1 MKSVNRAKLD
11 LIIAVTAFGTIGIFV
26 RYINLPSSVIAFVRG
41 AVGAVFLLLLLYFRR
56 TPFRWASV
64 QPHWKLLALSGA
76 IISFNWITLF
86 EAYRYTTVATATLCY
101 YMAPV
106 FVTLAS
112 PFLFHEKLTTRKLLC
127 VLAAL
132 CGMVFVS
139 GVPQS
144 GLPQAGEAKGILL
157 ALCSAVFY
165 AGDISINKILDRV
178 PTYERTMVQLAVA
191 AVIMVPY
198 ILLTVDTSALTL
210 APLGAILL
218 VIVGVFHTGWC
229 YSLFF
234 GSMAH
239 LSAQTVVLFSY
250 IDPIVAILLSALLL
264 HEPLGW
270 SGILGAV
277 LVLGSTLISELPVG
291 NKGKQAEQV
300 SCKKAER
307 R

>member
-26 RYINLPSSVIAFVRG
+26 RYISLPSSVIAFVRG

-86 EAYRYTTVATATLCY
+86 EAYRYTTVATANLCY

-106 FVTLAS
+106 FVTLTS

-127 VLAAL
+127 VLTAL

-144 GLPQAGEAKGILL
+144 CLL
-157 ALCSAVFY
+157 Y
-165 AGDISINKILDRV
+165 
-178 PTYERTMVQLAVA
+178 
-191 AVIMVPY
+191 
-198 ILLTVDTSALTL
+198 TS
-210 APLGAILL
+210 P
-218 VIVGVFHTGWC
+218 
-229 YSLFF
+229 SPR
-234 GSMAH
+234 
-239 LSAQTVVLFSY
+239 
-250 IDPIVAILLSALLL
+250 D
-264 HEPLGW
+264 
-270 SGILGAV
+270 
-277 LVLGSTLISELPVG
+277 
-291 NKGKQAEQV
+291 
-300 SCKKAER
+300 
-307 R
+307 

>member
-112 PFLFHEKLTTRKLLC
+112 PFLFHEKLTPRKLLC

-144 GLPQAGEAKGILL
+144 GLPEAGEATGILL
-157 ALCSAVFY
+157 ALLSAVLY
-165 AGDISINKILDRV
+165 ASDVSINKFLDQV
-178 PTYERTMVQLAVA
+178 PACERTLVQLAVA
-191 AVIMVPY
+191 A
-198 ILLTVDTSALTL
+198 
-210 APLGAILL
+210 L
-218 VIVGVFHTGWC
+218 VMI
-229 YSLFF
+229 
-234 GSMAH
+234 
-239 LSAQTVVLFSY
+239 
-250 IDPIVAILLSALLL
+250 P
-264 HEPLGW
+264 
-270 SGILGAV
+270 
-277 LVLGSTLISELPVG
+277 
-291 NKGKQAEQV
+291 
-300 SCKKAER
+300 
-307 R
+307 

>member
-41 AVGAVFLLLLLYFRR
+41 AVGAVFLLLLLYLRR

-112 PFLFHEKLTTRKLLC
+112 PFLFHEKLTPRKLLC

-144 GLPQAGEAKGILL
+144 GLPEAGEATGILL
-157 ALCSAVFY
+157 ALLSAVLY
-165 AGDISINKILDRV
+165 ASDVSINKFLDQV
-178 PTYERTMVQLAVA
+178 PACERTLVQLAVA
-191 AVIMVPY
+191 ALVMIPY
-198 ILLTVDTSALTL
+198 ILLTEDVA
-210 APLGAILL
+210 
-218 VIVGVFHTGWC
+218 VFHTGWC

-234 GSMAH
+234 GSMTY
-239 LSAQTVVLFSY
+239 LPAQTVVLFSY
-250 IDPIVAILLSALLL
+250 IDPIVAIFLSALLL
-264 HEPLGW
+264 KEPLGW

-277 LVLGSTLISELPVG
+277 LVLGSTLISELPVRAA
-291 NKGKQAEQV
+291 AET
-300 SCKKAER
+300 K
-307 R
+307 

>member
-41 AVGAVFLLLLLYFRR
+41 AVGAVFLLLLLYLRR

-112 PFLFHEKLTTRKLLC
+112 PFLFHEKLTPRKLLC

-144 GLPQAGEAKGILL
+144 GLPEAGEATGILL
-157 ALCSAVFY
+157 ALLSAVLY
-165 AGDISINKILDRV
+165 ASDVSINKFLDQV
-178 PTYERTMVQLAVA
+178 PACERTLVQLAVA
-191 AVIMVPY
+191 ALVMIPY
-198 ILLTVDTSALTL
+198 ILLTEDVAAMALT
-210 APLGAILL
+210 PL
-218 VIVGVFHTGWC
+218 
-229 YSLFF
+229 LFPVLRL
-234 GSMAH
+234 H
-239 LSAQTVVLFSY
+239 DLSPRP
-250 IDPIVAILLSALLL
+250 D
-264 HEPLGW
+264 G
-270 SGILGAV
+270 GAV
-277 LVLGSTLISELPVG
+277 QLHRPHRSHLPLRSA
-291 NKGKQAEQV
+291 AEGA
-300 SCKKAER
+300 SGLER
-307 R
+307 HPWRRSGAGLHPHQ

>member
-1 MKSVNRAKLD
+1 M
-11 LIIAVTAFGTIGIFV
+11 
-26 RYINLPSSVIAFVRG
+26 
-41 AVGAVFLLLLLYFRR
+41 GAVFLLLLLYFRR

-112 PFLFHEKLTTRKLLC
+112 PFLFHEKLTPRKLLC

-144 GLPQAGEAKGILL
+144 GLPEAGEATGILL
-157 ALCSAVFY
+157 ALLSAVLY
-165 AGDISINKILDRV
+165 ASDVSINKFLDQV
-178 PTYERTMVQLAVA
+178 PACERTLVQLAVA
-191 AVIMVPY
+191 ALVMIPY
-198 ILLTVDTSALTL
+198 ILLTEDVAAMALT
-210 APLGAILL
+210 PLGAVLL
-218 VIVGVFHTGWC
+218 LIVGVFHTGWC

-234 GSMAH
+234 GSMTY
-239 LSAQTVVLFSY
+239 LPAQTVVLFSY
-250 IDPIVAILLSALLL
+250 IDPIVAIFLSALLL
-264 HEPLGW
+264 KEPLGW

-277 LVLGSTLISELPVG
+277 LVLGSTLISELPVRAA
-291 NKGKQAEQV
+291 AET
-300 SCKKAER
+300 K
-307 R
+307 

>member
-41 AVGAVFLLLLLYFRR
+41 AVGAVFLLLLLYLRR

-112 PFLFHEKLTTRKLLC
+112 PFLFHEKLTPRKLLC

-132 CGMVFVS
+132 CLSPESPSPACRKPGKPPVSYWPFFPPCFMPAMCPSTSFWIRSPPVS
-139 GVPQS
+139 G
-144 GLPQAGEAKGILL
+144 L
-157 ALCSAVFY
+157 
-165 AGDISINKILDRV
+165 
-178 PTYERTMVQLAVA
+178 
-191 AVIMVPY
+191 
-198 ILLTVDTSALTL
+198 
-210 APLGAILL
+210 
-218 VIVGVFHTGWC
+218 W
-229 YSLFF
+229 YSWRWQ
-234 GSMAH
+234 H
-239 LSAQTVVLFSY
+239 
-250 IDPIVAILLSALLL
+250 
-264 HEPLGW
+264 W
-270 SGILGAV
+270 
-277 LVLGSTLISELPVG
+277 
-291 NKGKQAEQV
+291 
-300 SCKKAER
+300 
-307 R
+307 

>member
-132 CGMVFVS
+132 CGMVS
-139 GVPQS
+139 GSSV
-144 GLPQAGEAKGILL
+144 G
-157 ALCSAVFY
+157 
-165 AGDISINKILDRV
+165 N
-178 PTYERTMVQLAVA
+178 
-191 AVIMVPY
+191 
-198 ILLTVDTSALTL
+198 TVT
-210 APLGAILL
+210 
-218 VIVGVFHTGWC
+218 TGSVTIPMMKKTG
-229 YSLFF
+229 YKPEF
-234 GSMAH
+234 A
-239 LSAQTVVLFSY
+239 
-250 IDPIVAILLSALLL
+250 
-264 HEPLGW
+264 
-270 SGILGAV
+270 GAV
-277 LVLGSTLISELPVG
+277 EAAASTGGQITMEDKL
-291 NKGKQAEQV
+291 
-300 SCKKAER
+300 
-307 R
+307 